1 MQSHDSFNIFSVCV
15 VISRVMAAQIVTD
28 PPCPSVLSLFDSHSK
43 VEESVTAFIRVSG
56 SFAVSL
62 GLTFMRKN
70 CAHVPETQT
79 ISHFQCDLFL
89 HSHFSTWV
97 QEQMQ
102 EHVIQSLFSLVSTC
116 MANSI
121 KNDGYT

>member
-79 ISHFQCDLFL
+79 ISHFQCDLF
-89 HSHFSTWV
+89 FA
-97 QEQMQ
+97 
-102 EHVIQSLFSLVSTC
+102 QSFQYLGTRTNAGTCNPVSVLTGEYLYG
-116 MANSI
+116 
-121 KNDGYT
+121 KFH